1 MTTVRSPL
9 DYAKLRSPIHLVC
22 KSADLVSLLIPVLTH
37 SPGMYA
43 PVCACVC
50 VCVCVCVLY
59 LLMWVPVCVFNHC
72 GCSLSP
78 CFLVFNRRPDSQ
90 AVWMTA
96 EQLFLGWLAN
106 LVCWD
111 LFMHM

>member
-1 MTTVRSPL
+1 MSNIAV
-9 DYAKLRSPIHLVC
+9 PIIA
-22 KSADLVSLLIPVLTH
+22 SAM
-37 SPGMYA
+37 GMSE
-43 PVCACVC
+43 CVC
-50 VCVCVCVLY
+50 VCVCACACACVCVLY

-72 GCSLSP
+72 GCLLSP

-106 LVCWD
+106 LVCLD